1 MSNTLVP
8 LPPTRWR
15 YACDARS
22 FVDWHFGQANYFILV
37 YFNFGNLSKDFKML
51 IRACKQRQHLET
63 KLTEIYY
70 LGLIQKFKQLL
81 IFNKFINIGRVI
93 LS

>member
-1 MSNTLVP
+1 
-8 LPPTRWR
+8 
-15 YACDARS
+15 
-22 FVDWHFGQANYFILV
+22 
-37 YFNFGNLSKDFKML
+37 ML

>member
-1 MSNTLVP
+1 M
-8 LPPTRWR
+8 
-15 YACDARS
+15 
-22 FVDWHFGQANYFILV
+22 F
-37 YFNFGNLSKDFKML
+37 